1 MVSQSPIVA
10 WGNVS
15 CFSETQPFDACC
27 LAGLQ
32 LYDTTNRLCMSGCQ
46 PRSCFRQRSYAS
58 CCQVARPLRL
68 YGRRKAANQCFSGC
82 GEPSWAEF
90 LRVFRLSHGCVHC
103 IGRHDLIKAADA
115 VLKQSWAAVRSI
127 EACRAGRIA
136 AAFVVLV
143 AAAVS
148 RASTT
153 PLAVHSGEAASL
165 ITGMMA
171 CDHTSLEWWQLLGV
185 TDRQMQYV
193 VAQME
198 PIPFLRSSI
207 NLPAYLGEAFNWS
220 TASLDIGAGGACG
233 ERAVEKNSAMIDW
246 IKVNLARFLLFLC
259 LVRGRQKQHEATREG
274 RSSEMM
280 ADLQ

>member
-103 IGRHDLIKAADA
+103 IGRHDLTDKSRGCRPEAELGSGAKHRSLPCWTNRCCLRGSSGRCRVSGINNPSGSPFWRGSIANNRHDGLRSHLVGMVATSRCHRPTDA
-115 VLKQSWAAVRSI
+115 VCRCADGADPVSPI
-127 EACRAGRIA
+127 EHKSPG
-136 AAFVVLV
+136 
-143 AAAVS
+143 
-148 RASTT
+148 
-153 PLAVHSGEAASL
+153 
-165 ITGMMA
+165 
-171 CDHTSLEWWQLLGV
+171 
-185 TDRQMQYV
+185 
-193 VAQME
+193 
-198 PIPFLRSSI
+198 IPR
-207 NLPAYLGEAFNWS
+207 
-220 TASLDIGAGGACG
+220 
-233 ERAVEKNSAMIDW
+233 
-246 IKVNLARFLLFLC
+246 
-259 LVRGRQKQHEATREG
+259 
-274 RSSEMM
+274 
-280 ADLQ
+280 